1 MLNKKTLQTCKPDPV
16 IPINRDCHHLSV
28 PVITHRDQSAYPVSW
43 TSSPQT
49 ILYVAFQHAR
59 FTRKWCHHQKLWAF
73 TPHFHLFSAKG
84 GVVIFCGT
92 ICYFNILF
100 SIGWNTR
107 LFTGALL
114 CTVQTFLLPHKQEAI
129 ARFAAKGKFTFKM
142 WISIQKIF
150 RWRHNQNEGH
160 IG

>member
-28 PVITHRDQSAYPVSW
+28 PVITHRDQSAYPVSR
-43 TSSPQT
+43 TSSPQM

-73 TPHFHLFSAKG
+73 TPHFHLFSTKG

-92 ICYFNILF
+92 ICYFNLLL

-114 CTVQTFLLPHKQEAI
+114 CTVRTFLLLPKQEAI

-150 RWRHNQNEGH
+150 L
-160 IG
+160 